1 MLRSV
6 LCLVLA
12 LSAAPA
18 NACKMALLLAID
30 VSQSIDVGEYS
41 IQRDGLADAILDP
54 IVAEAL
60 IQGQVALAVVQWS
73 GPADQELSIPW
84 SRIRTESDLQ
94 LFAQRA
100 RLMPRVFTMSNT
112 AVGQL
117 IRFATAQFDD
127 VQDCDRRVIDI
138 SGDGND
144 NASTGPEQARRD
156 AEILGIQINGLAI
169 EWIGPAITNFYRRS
183 VITKDGFVM
192 TSKGHETYAEI
203 LRQKITREVSQALF

>member
-18 NACKMALLLAID
+18 NACKTALLLAID

-117 IRFATAQFDD
+117 IRYATAQFDD

>member
-1 MLRSV
+1 
-6 LCLVLA
+6 
-12 LSAAPA
+12 
-18 NACKMALLLAID
+18 MALLLAID